1 MSINQILMYIM
12 AFGAAV
18 GGLDSICGNR
28 LGFGAKFEKGFH
40 MLGTLGLSVAGI
52 ICLAPVASGPLRAA
66 VGPLCAALSMDP
78 GMFGSFLTLDMGGYP
93 LAMELAQ
100 DPWLGCFSGIVVAS
114 IFGST
119 LVFAIPVGYGFIG
132 EEDRSWFTRGILLGM
147 TAMPVAL
154 TIGGLMMGLDIG
166 TILRNCLPVFVISVA
181 LAIGVALRPAAMIR
195 GFRVLAGLIR
205 AVAILGL
212 TMAAV
217 SHMSGLTL
225 LKNMAPIMEGM
236 KTACSIGI
244 VMLGSMPMA
253 ELVQRLLK
261 VPFRWL
267 GEKTGL
273 NSASTTGLLL
283 GLFSG
288 TPALALIPEM
298 NPRGKV
304 VISASLVSCLATFGA
319 HFGYAN
325 SAAPEVVPAMLAAK
339 LVGGLLGGVIAW
351 VCTRNMKE

>member
-1 MSINQILMYIM
+1 
-12 AFGAAV
+12 
-18 GGLDSICGNR
+18 
-28 LGFGAKFEKGFH
+28 
-40 MLGTLGLSVAGI
+40 
-52 ICLAPVASGPLRAA
+52 
-66 VGPLCAALSMDP
+66 
-78 GMFGSFLTLDMGGYP
+78 
-93 LAMELAQ
+93 
-100 DPWLGCFSGIVVAS
+100 
-114 IFGST
+114 
-119 LVFAIPVGYGFIG
+119 
-132 EEDRSWFTRGILLGM
+132 
-147 TAMPVAL
+147 
-154 TIGGLMMGLDIG
+154 
-166 TILRNCLPVFVISVA
+166 
-181 LAIGVALRPAAMIR
+181 
-195 GFRVLAGLIR
+195 
-205 AVAILGL
+205 
-212 TMAAV
+212 
-217 SHMSGLTL
+217 MSGLTI
-225 LKNMAPIMEGM
+225 LKNIAPIMEGM
-236 KTACSIGI
+236 KTVCSICI

-339 LVGGLLGGVIAW
+339 LVGGLLGGVTAW